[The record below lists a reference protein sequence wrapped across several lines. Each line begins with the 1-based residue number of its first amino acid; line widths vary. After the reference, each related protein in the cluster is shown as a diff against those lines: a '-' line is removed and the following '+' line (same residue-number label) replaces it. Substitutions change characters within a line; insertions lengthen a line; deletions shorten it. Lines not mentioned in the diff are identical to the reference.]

1 MANSEQTSYWNDQA
15 GPRWV
20 AMQEILDHQLQPF
33 GAEAAERAGVSTGER
48 VIDIGCGCGATTI
61 ELARRV
67 GDAGNVCGLDVSEP
81 MLARAAERSAREGL
95 ERIRYVRADAQT
107 YDFSSAAFDV
117 VFSRFGVMFFEDP
130 TAAFANLASA
140 MEDGGRLTFACWQA
154 AENNPWMRVP
164 TIAAM
169 EHVEIEVAADPHAPG
184 PFAFSD
190 SERVKGI
197 LADAGLQS
205 IEAHAFEPEVTLAGG
220 ADLDQ
225 AALFMTQLGPAAR
238 PLQRATDELR
248 ATVVA
253 AVREALQPFTRDG
266 AVVMPSAA
274 WIFTARR

>member
-130 TAAFANLASA
+130 TAAFALS
-140 MEDGGRLTFACWQA
+140 L
-154 AENNPWMRVP
+154 
-164 TIAAM
+164 I
-169 EHVEIEVAADPHAPG
+169 HI
-184 PFAFSD
+184 
-190 SERVKGI
+190 
-197 LADAGLQS
+197 
-205 IEAHAFEPEVTLAGG
+205 
-220 ADLDQ
+220 
-225 AALFMTQLGPAAR
+225 
-238 PLQRATDELR
+238 
-248 ATVVA
+248 
-253 AVREALQPFTRDG
+253 
-266 AVVMPSAA
+266 
-274 WIFTARR
+274 